1 MGDKQ
6 RISVSVDVDS
16 GLLSHVQAF
25 ANREGIPLQCL
36 VREAL
41 TEFISSRRSDEPR
54 AHVMAAYEG
63 SHRQY
68 QWLYQLLSE

>member
-36 VREAL
+36 VVLLVAGGLR
-41 TEFISSRRSDEPR
+41 F
-54 AHVMAAYEG
+54 AARDVG
-63 SHRQY
+63 
-68 QWLYQLLSE
+68 